1 MELADLVP
9 TLIAL
14 GNLALRILE
23 YRRKRVTTPPEQS

>member
-9 TLIAL
+9 LIAL